1 MPKIEINYSDT
12 IIYKIVCK
20 DTSIKDIYIGYTTNF
35 VQRKHTHKQHCANI
49 KLPNYN
55 CKLYKTIRNNGGW
68 INWKMII
75 IDKINCKDSFDAK
88 QTAVKYITLFN
99 ATLNDTIQTQTQ
111 TQTQGQTQTQT
122 QKYKIENTQSKT
134 NNILIGS
141 NLINLHDN
149 IVNNEK
155 SETKYKFCCKNCSFY
170 TDKMT
175 DWSRH
180 LSTTKH
186 KNINMN
192 GNIYD
197 TVIDMGSKNNQEE
210 VSKQNVCKCGKTYIY
225 ASGLCKHKKYCTKD
239 VTTNILNIINND
251 DMIKNFLF
259 EQNKQIIDKLTEQ
272 NNKLIEQNTKLM
284 LFAETNKTN
293 IISNNII
300 NNNFNLNVF
309 LNEKCKDAIN
319 ITDFVDSLVLGI
331 NDLEETARLGYV
343 NGISKIFINGL
354 KKLDIY
360 KRPLHCSD
368 IKRNTLYIKDDNQW
382 AKENND
388 KPTLTKAIKKVST
401 KNIQNIFEW
410 QKLNPYYTDSHSK
423 QNDKYN
429 KIICETMSGSSK
441 EEQLNNYDK
450 IIKNVIKEVVIDKE

>member
-1 MPKIEINYSDT
+1 MPKIDINFSNT
-12 IIYKIVCK
+12 IIYKISCK
-20 DTSIKDIYIGYTTNF
+20 NPSITDIYIGYTTNF
-35 VQRKHTHKQHCANI
+35 VQRKHMHKNEYLNVKSI
-49 KLPNYN
+49 NYN
-55 CKLYKTIRNNGGW
+55 NKLYNAIRNNGGW
-68 INWKMII
+68 ENWIME
-75 IDKINCKDSFDAK
+75 KINDFNFKDNYEAK
-88 QTAVKYITLFN
+88 EKVNEYVFLLN
-99 ATLNDTIQTQTQ
+99 ATLNQTEKTITENQNKDIEKNNKNES
-111 TQTQGQTQTQT
+111 
-122 QKYKIENTQSKT
+122 KYTCYFCHYETNKKNNYSKH
-134 NNILIGS
+134 ILTI
-141 NLINLHDN
+141 
-149 IVNNEK
+149 
-155 SETKYKFCCKNCSFY
+155 
-170 TDKMT
+170 
-175 DWSRH
+175 
-180 LSTTKH
+180 KH
-186 KNINMN
+186 KNNKKQTEINVTKSEKIIKEYICN
-192 GNIYD
+192 D
-197 TVIDMGSKNNQEE
+197 
-210 VSKQNVCKCGKTYIY
+210 CGKIY
-225 ASGLCKHKKYCTKD
+225 NGSSGLYKHKQKQKHKQEDKHINVNTSKLNDIDFDKELLLEIIKKD
-239 VTTNILNIINND
+239 LD
-251 DMIKNFLF
+251 IKEFLV
-259 EQNKQIIDKLTEQ
+259 EQ
-272 NNKLIEQNTKLM
+272 NNKLMEQNTKLM
-284 LFAETNKTN
+284 LFAESNKTN
-293 IISNNII
+293 IISNTIV

-309 LNEKCKDAIN
+309 LNEKCKDALN

>member
-1 MPKIEINYSDT
+1 MHKNEYLNVKSINY
-12 IIYKIVCK
+12 
-20 DTSIKDIYIGYTTNF
+20 N
-35 VQRKHTHKQHCANI
+35 N
-49 KLPNYN
+49 
-55 CKLYKTIRNNGGW
+55 KLYNAIRNNGGW
-68 INWKMII
+68 ENWIME
-75 IDKINCKDSFDAK
+75 KINDFNFKDNYEAK
-88 QTAVKYITLFN
+88 EKVNEYVFLLN
-99 ATLNDTIQTQTQ
+99 ATLNQTEKTITENQNKDIQNKDI
-111 TQTQGQTQTQT
+111 
-122 QKYKIENTQSKT
+122 QKNNKNESKYTCYFCHYET
-134 NNILIGS
+134 NKKNNYSKHILTI
-141 NLINLHDN
+141 
-149 IVNNEK
+149 
-155 SETKYKFCCKNCSFY
+155 
-170 TDKMT
+170 
-175 DWSRH
+175 
-180 LSTTKH
+180 KH
-186 KNINMN
+186 KNNKKQTEINVTKSEKIIKEYICN
-192 GNIYD
+192 D
-197 TVIDMGSKNNQEE
+197 
-210 VSKQNVCKCGKTYIY
+210 CGKIY
-225 ASGLCKHKKYCTKD
+225 NGSSGLYKHKQKQKHKQEDKYVNVNVTSKLNDIDFDKELLLEIIKKD
-239 VTTNILNIINND
+239 LD
-251 DMIKNFLF
+251 IKDFLV
-259 EQNKQIIDKLTEQ
+259 EQ
-272 NNKLIEQNTKLM
+272 NNKLMEQNTKLM
-284 LFAETNKTN
+284 LFAESNKTN
-293 IISNNII
+293 IISNTIV

-309 LNEKCKDAIN
+309 LNEKCKDALN

>member
-1 MPKIEINYSDT
+1 MPKIDINFSNT
-12 IIYKIVCK
+12 IIYKISCK
-20 DTSIKDIYIGYTTNF
+20 NPSITDIYIGYTTNF
-35 VQRKHTHKQHCANI
+35 VQRKHMHKNEYLNVKSI
-49 KLPNYN
+49 NYN
-55 CKLYKTIRNNGGW
+55 NKLYNAIRNNGGW
-68 INWKMII
+68 ENWIME
-75 IDKINCKDSFDAK
+75 KINDFNFKDNYEAK
-88 QTAVKYITLFN
+88 EKVNEYVFLLN
-99 ATLNDTIQTQTQ
+99 ATLNQTEKTITENQNKDIEKNNKNES
-111 TQTQGQTQTQT
+111 
-122 QKYKIENTQSKT
+122 KYTCYFCHYETNKKNNYSKH
-134 NNILIGS
+134 ILTI
-141 NLINLHDN
+141 
-149 IVNNEK
+149 
-155 SETKYKFCCKNCSFY
+155 
-170 TDKMT
+170 
-175 DWSRH
+175 
-180 LSTTKH
+180 KH
-186 KNINMN
+186 KNNKKQTEINVTKSEKIIKEYICN
-192 GNIYD
+192 D
-197 TVIDMGSKNNQEE
+197 
-210 VSKQNVCKCGKTYIY
+210 CGKIY
-225 ASGLCKHKKYCTKD
+225 NGSSGLYKHKQKQKHKQEDKHINVNTSKLNDIDFDKELLLEIIKKD
-239 VTTNILNIINND
+239 LD
-251 DMIKNFLF
+251 IKDFLV
-259 EQNKQIIDKLTEQ
+259 EQ
-272 NNKLIEQNTKLM
+272 NNKLMEQNTKLM
-284 LFAETNKTN
+284 LFAESNKTN
-293 IISNNII
+293 IISNTIV

-309 LNEKCKDAIN
+309 LNEKCKDALN